1 MQILFELS
9 KEHPTLPIAEIR
21 ACLKLYGNFEE
32 IYHNGVFIAKGSVNL
47 NKIAERLA
55 MSFSINEVIGRD
67 EEEFLKNLKLEG
79 TFKIEDGNMEFRRK
93 LGKKIIKK
101 TNAKVDL
108 KNPDVVIRVIENFFC
123 KEIKKINRK
132 QYEER
137 RPSKRPFSMPTTM
150 HPRLARVLVNLSQIK
165 EKQVLLDPFC
175 GTGGILIEAGL
186 IKAKIVG
193 IEIKEELVKAC
204 KKNLKF
210 YGIEEY
216 KIYNADMRKMDLE
229 ADAIVT
235 DFPYGRAS
243 HLSDKMEKLY
253 REAFEKI
260 ASWLKKGKKAV
271 IGLPSLK
278 FIDTLEE
285 HFIIE
290 QIHPVRVHKSL
301 TRFFYVCS
309 KP

>member
-21 ACLKLYGNFEE
+21 ACLKIYGNFEE
-32 IYHNGVFIAKGSVNL
+32 IYHNGVFVAEGNFDL
-47 NKIAERLA
+47 DKIAERLA
-55 MSFSINEVIGRD
+55 MSFSINGVIGRN
-67 EEEFLKNLKLEG
+67 EEEFLKNLELDG
-79 TFKIEDGNMEFRRK
+79 TFKIEDGDLEFRKR
-93 LGKKIIKK
+93 LGEKIVEK

-123 KEIKKINRK
+123 REVKKIDRK
-132 QYEER
+132 QYEKR
-137 RPSKRPFSMPTTM
+137 RPSKRPFSTPTTM
-150 HPRLARVLVNLSQIK
+150 HPRLARALVNLSQIREK
-165 EKQVLLDPFC
+165 EVLLDPFC

-204 KKNLKF
+204 EKNLKF
-210 YGIEEY
+210 YGIKEFE
-216 KIYNADMRKMDLE
+216 IYNADMRKMDLE
-229 ADAIVT
+229 VDAVVT

-260 ASWLKKGKKAV
+260 ASWLRKGKKTV

-278 FIDTLEE
+278 FIDALEK

-290 QIHPVRVHKSL
+290 QIHPARVHKSL